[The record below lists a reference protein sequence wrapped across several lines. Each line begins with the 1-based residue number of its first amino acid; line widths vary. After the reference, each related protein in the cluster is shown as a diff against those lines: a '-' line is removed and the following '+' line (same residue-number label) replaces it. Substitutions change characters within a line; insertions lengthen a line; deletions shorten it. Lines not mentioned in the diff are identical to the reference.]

1 MNEKKDLLNDLKI
14 DRSEDNEPESSFIK
28 RLGFVLVSIIILFL
42 VLTQLGFLSQDE
54 IIEVDAYK
62 AKSANQSNNS
72 TSSVLD
78 ASGYVTARMQATVS
92 SKITGKVLEVYIEE
106 GMFVEKDQILAQ
118 LDDSTVQAELKFAE
132 TQLQEAKRVFN
143 RTLELRKD
151 NLASQASLDA
161 AESQLDGLKARLDIS
176 KQIVSD
182 MKIRAPFSGVV
193 INKAAQPGE
202 MISPVSAGGG
212 FTRTGI
218 GTIVDMDSLEVEV
231 DVNES
236 YINRVQPGQPA
247 ITNLN
252 AYPEWDINSEVI
264 AIIPTADRNKATVK
278 VRIGLL
284 EKDQR
289 VLPDMGAKVSFLKEQ
304 PNTKSVV
311 LKGVIVPSTSVIKEG
326 ASSFVFLI
334 KNGIIVKTK
343 VQVESTSAN
352 YARIING
359 IKNGDSVVVNSN
371 NGLQDGQEVVIK

>member
-14 DRSEDNEPESSFIK
+14 DRSEDNEPGSSFIK
-28 RLGFVLVSIIILFL
+28 RSGFVLVSIIILFL

-54 IIEVDAYK
+54 IIEVNAYK
-62 AKSANQSNNS
+62 VKSANQSNNS

-132 TQLQEAKRVFN
+132 TQLQEARRVFN

-359 IKNGDSVVVNSN
+359 IKNGDSVVINSN
-371 NGLQDGQEVVIK
+371 NELQDGQEVVIK

>member
-1 MNEKKDLLNDLKI
+1 MDNKKDLLNDLKI
-14 DRSEDNEPESSFIK
+14 DRSEDNKSESSLSTKLLIIAGVVILLLTLVNFI
-28 RLGFVLVSIIILFL
+28 FMPE
-42 VLTQLGFLSQDE
+42 DE
-54 IIEVDAYK
+54 LIEVSAYK
-62 AKSANQSNNS
+62 AKSANQQNNS
-72 TSSVLD
+72 SASVLD

-92 SKITGKVLEVYIEE
+92 SKLTGKVLEVYIEE

-118 LDDSTVQAELKFAE
+118 LDDSTVQAELNFAK
-132 TQLQEAKRVFN
+132 TQLKEARRIYK

-161 AESQLDGLKARLDIS
+161 AESQADGLKARLDIS
-176 KQIVSD
+176 KQIVAD
-182 MKIRAPFSGVV
+182 MQIRAPFSGVV

-218 GTIVDMDSLEVEV
+218 GTIVDMSSLEVEV

-236 YINRVQPGQPA
+236 YINRVQAGQPA

-252 AYPEWDINSEVI
+252 AYPNWDIASEVI

-284 EKDQR
+284 EKDER

-304 PNTKSVV
+304 VAETPEK
-311 LKGVIVPSTSVIKEG
+311 LEGVMVPFSSVIKEG
-326 ASSFVFLI
+326 NLSYVFII
-334 KNGIIVKTK
+334 KNGLIEKTN
-343 VQVESTSAN
+343 VSVESSSSNFSRVT
-352 YARIING
+352 NG
-359 IKNGDSVVVNSN
+359 VEVGDSVVTDP
-371 NGLQDGQEVVIK
+371 NGEMQNGQEVLIK

>member
-1 MNEKKDLLNDLKI
+1 MNDKKDLLNDLKI
-14 DRSEDNEPESSFIK
+14 DRSESNDSEQSPLSKIIIIVVIS
-28 RLGFVLVSIIILFL
+28 VLVLAVTKFI
-42 VLTQLGFLSQDE
+42 FLSEDE
-54 IIEVDAYK
+54 LLEVTAYK
-62 AKSANQSNNS
+62 AKPANQSNNS
-72 TSSVLD
+72 AASVLD

-92 SKITGKVLEVYIEE
+92 SKLTGKVLEVYIEE
-106 GMFVEKDQILAQ
+106 GMFVEKGQILAQ
-118 LDDSTVQAELKFAE
+118 LDDSSVQAELNFAK
-132 TQLQEAKRVFN
+132 TQLKEAQRIFN

-161 AESQLDGLKARLDIS
+161 AESQVDGLKARLDIS
-176 KQIVSD
+176 RQVVAD
-182 MKIRAPFSGVV
+182 MQIRAPFSGVV

-218 GTIVDMDSLEVEV
+218 GTIVDMSSLEVEV

-252 AYPEWDINSEVI
+252 AYPNWDISSEVI

-284 EKDQR
+284 EKDER

-304 PNTKSVV
+304 VTEAPEEIN
-311 LKGVIVPSTSVIKEG
+311 GVMIPSSAIIKEDDL
-326 ASSFVFLI
+326 SYVFVI
-334 KNGIIVKTK
+334 KNGLIIKTK
-343 VQVESTSAN
+343 IAIGSSSSNFSRLIDGVEV
-352 YARIING
+352 
-359 IKNGDSVVVNSN
+359 GDNVVTDPN
-371 NGLQDGQEVVIK
+371 NELQNGQEVLIK

>member
-1 MNEKKDLLNDLKI
+1 MDNKKDLLNDLKI
-14 DRSEDNEPESSFIK
+14 DRSEDNKSESSLSTKLLIIAGVVILLLTLVNFI
-28 RLGFVLVSIIILFL
+28 FMPE
-42 VLTQLGFLSQDE
+42 DE
-54 IIEVDAYK
+54 LIEVSAYK
-62 AKSANQSNNS
+62 AKSANQQNNS
-72 TSSVLD
+72 SASVLD

-92 SKITGKVLEVYIEE
+92 SKLTGKVLEVYIEE

-118 LDDSTVQAELKFAE
+118 LDDSTVQAELNFAK
-132 TQLQEAKRVFN
+132 TQLKEARRIYK

-161 AESQLDGLKARLDIS
+161 AESQVDGLKARLDIS
-176 KQIVSD
+176 KQIVAD
-182 MKIRAPFSGVV
+182 MQIRAPFSGVV

-218 GTIVDMDSLEVEV
+218 GTIVDMSSLEVEV

-236 YINRVQPGQPA
+236 YINRVQAGQPA

-252 AYPEWDINSEVI
+252 AYPNWDIASEVI

-284 EKDQR
+284 EKDER

-304 PNTKSVV
+304 VAETPEK
-311 LKGVIVPSTSVIKEG
+311 LEGVMVPFSSVIKEG
-326 ASSFVFLI
+326 NLSYVFII
-334 KNGIIVKTK
+334 KNGLIEKTN
-343 VQVESTSAN
+343 VSVESSSSNFSRVT
-352 YARIING
+352 NG
-359 IKNGDSVVVNSN
+359 VEVGDSVVTDP
-371 NGLQDGQEVVIK
+371 NGEMQDGQEVLIK

>member
-1 MNEKKDLLNDLKI
+1 MNDKKDLLNDLKI
-14 DRSEDNEPESSFIK
+14 DRSDSNNSEQSPLSKIIIIVVIS
-28 RLGFVLVSIIILFL
+28 VLVLAVTKFIFFSE
-42 VLTQLGFLSQDE
+42 DE
-54 IIEVDAYK
+54 LLEVTAYK
-62 AKSANQSNNS
+62 AKSANQSSNS
-72 TSSVLD
+72 AASVLD

-92 SKITGKVLEVYIEE
+92 SKLTGKVLEVYIEE
-106 GMFVEKDQILAQ
+106 GMFVEKGQILAQ
-118 LDDSTVQAELKFAE
+118 LDDSSVQAELNFAK
-132 TQLQEAKRVFN
+132 TQLKEARRIFN

-161 AESQLDGLKARLDIS
+161 AESQVDGLKARLDIS
-176 KQIVSD
+176 KQVVAD
-182 MKIRAPFSGVV
+182 MQIRAPFSGVV

-218 GTIVDMDSLEVEV
+218 GTIVDMSSLEVEV

-252 AYPEWDINSEVI
+252 AYPNWDISSEVI

-284 EKDQR
+284 EKDER

-304 PNTKSVV
+304 VTEAPEEIN
-311 LKGVIVPSTSVIKEG
+311 GVMIPSSAIIKEDDL
-326 ASSFVFLI
+326 SYVFVI
-334 KNGIIVKTK
+334 KNGLIIKTK
-343 VQVESTSAN
+343 ITIGSSSSNFSRLIDGVEV
-352 YARIING
+352 
-359 IKNGDSVVVNSN
+359 GDNVVTDPN
-371 NGLQDGQEVVIK
+371 NELQNGQEVLIK

>member
-132 TQLQEAKRVFN
+132 TQLQEARRVFN

-311 LKGVIVPSTSVIKEG
+311 LNGVIVPSTSVIKEG